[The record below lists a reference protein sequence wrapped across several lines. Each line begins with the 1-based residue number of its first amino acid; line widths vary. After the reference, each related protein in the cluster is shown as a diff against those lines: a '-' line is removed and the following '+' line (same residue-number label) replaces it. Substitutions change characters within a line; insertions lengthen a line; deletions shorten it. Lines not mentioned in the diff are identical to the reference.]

1 MGGAARCAL
10 RDGSIG
16 RQSDWPAWRSSSL
29 SPTSFSCKTT
39 GGCKLTST
47 VGNSS
52 LTKASSSAASTKPW
66 SVRWRQRR
74 STTRT
79 INCGTCWPRTGSRLM
94 RRANRCPARARPRKA
109 ARGAGG
115 DTPPWGWLLPVVL
128 VVLSFFVLMGF
139 ETGYAIHDR
148 DALAEQWRLQ
158 EPVVQEAL
166 KLRQKLEALAGKTAQ
181 FAAEGNEGA
190 KSIVDQMKR
199 QGVTLAAPSSAL

>member
-1 MGGAARCAL
+1 M
-10 RDGSIG
+10 I
-16 RQSDWPAWRSSSL
+16 
-29 SPTSFSCKTT
+29 
-39 GGCKLTST
+39 
-47 VGNSS
+47 
-52 LTKASSSAASTKPW
+52 
-66 SVRWRQRR
+66 
-74 STTRT
+74 
-79 INCGTCWPRTGSRLM
+79 
-94 RRANRCPARARPRKA
+94 A

-181 FAAEGNEGA
+181 LAAEGNEGA

-199 QGVTLAAPSSAL
+199 QGVTLSAPSSGLAPRTP